1 MLGLASSLAK
11 IPIMGTLVP
20 KLGTRRMQKE
30 PESSL
35 LGALFSAVR
44 LRVLTLFFSHP
55 EKAYQLSEAINLI
68 GSGRGAVQREID
80 KLTRAGILATAAA
93 GTRKGYQANRKSAIF
108 PELHALILKTT
119 GLREPLRTALD
130 ALAPNID
137 VAFVFGSVAKGEDTA
152 TSDIDV
158 MVLGSEL
165 GYGET
170 YSALEKVEQ
179 KLVRKV
185 SPNVMTPAE
194 WRKKLNA
201 KNPFVTGVARQPKLF
216 IIGVEDDLARIGQPR

>member
-1 MLGLASSLAK
+1 
-11 IPIMGTLVP
+11 
-20 KLGTRRMQKE
+20 MQKE
-30 PESSL
+30 TQRGL

-68 GSGRGAVQREID
+68 GSGRGAVQREIE
-80 KLTRAGILATAAA
+80 KLTRAGILVAVPA
-93 GTRKGYQANRKSAIF
+93 GTRKAYQANRKSAIF

-119 GLREPLRTALD
+119 GLREPLRAALD
-130 ALAPNID
+130 ALALKID
-137 VAFVFGSVAKGEDTA
+137 VAFVYGSVAKGEDTA

-158 MVLGSEL
+158 MILGSEV

-185 SPNVMTPAE
+185 NPNLMTPAE
-194 WRKKLNA
+194 WRKKLNG
-201 KNPFVTGVARQPKLF
+201 KNPFITAVARQPKLF
-216 IIGVEDDLARIGQPR
+216 IIGVQDDLARIGQPR